1 MILEEVKKAVDHFSL
16 NELRQLRE
24 YIQGREQQIDLR
36 AGTVDMDALLSALEE
51 IRAGMTEE
59 EFAEIERAMNEEYIE
74 PLDSD
79 E

>member
-1 MILEEVKKAVDHFSL
+1 MVLEEVKKAVDHFSL

-36 AGTVDMDALLSALEE
+36 PGTVDMDVLLSALEE
-51 IRAGMTEE
+51 IRAGMTKE

>member
-36 AGTVDMDALLSALEE
+36 SGTVDMDRLLSALEE